1 MTTAPNRLENL
12 NQRLSAWMRWYR
24 LRRAADW
31 GGYGLVFGMAAG
43 LGFSLAAVFAA
54 RLLLPEFILFTLLSG
69 LLGLAFAAAAGYLW
83 RLSPQQAAVYF
94 DHALGLKERLSTALE
109 LAQPGRAEGIPAE
122 LVQRQR
128 EDALAASQAV
138 NPRLRLPLR
147 FNRIQAIVSVLI
159 LAIVTLVALRG
170 ETLFQAA
177 LQRRAVQ
184 QAISQQIERIE
195 AIQSTIE
202 NDPSLTPEQKE
213 ALLQPLDDALQGL
226 QEAETVEEA
235 VSVLT
240 AAEQELEALQD
251 PAASQ
256 QSQALQEMG
265 DSLSQQQGS
274 PLQEFGQE
282 LASGDVAGA
291 AQELSQIDPASL
303 SAEEAAALA
312 EQLQEAAEALQSTD
326 PALAEQL
333 SQAAEALQNGDTE
346 AAQQALQQASQ
357 SLAQTGQQIA
367 GSQAAGEAAS
377 QVGQGQQQMLQS
389 GLGQQAQSGQGQ
401 GEGQG
406 EGQGDG
412 SSTQAGDAGAGGGS
426 GEGSG
431 DAGDAQGSEAGEDPI
446 SQGNGPGDGGESAYE
461 PIYAPEHLGGEGG
474 ADVTLPTSDDPN
486 GEVVGQGNA
495 TPGDPN
501 QSSVPYVEAYPYYEQ
516 FYRQALENG
525 RVPMSMRE
533 YVRRYFSSLE
543 P

>member
-1 MTTAPNRLENL
+1 MNTAPDRLESL

-31 GGYGLVFGMAAG
+31 AGYGLVFGMAAG

-54 RLLLPEFILFTLLSG
+54 RLLLPEFILFTLISG
-69 LLGLAFAAAAGYLW
+69 LLGLVFAAAAGYLW

-94 DHALGLKERLSTALE
+94 DRALGLKERLSTALE
-109 LAQPGRAEGIPAE
+109 LAQPGRAEGISAE
-122 LVQRQR
+122 MVQRQR
-128 EDALAASQAV
+128 QDALAASQAV
-138 NPRLRLPLR
+138 NPRSRLPLR
-147 FNRIQAIVSVLI
+147 FNRLHAIVSVLI
-159 LAIVTLVALRG
+159 LALVTLVALRG

-177 LQRRAVQ
+177 LQHRAIQ

-202 NDPSLTPEQKE
+202 NNPNLTPEQKE
-213 ALLQPLDDALQGL
+213 ALLQPLEEALQGL
-226 QEAETVEEA
+226 REAETVEQA

-256 QSQALQEMG
+256 QSQALQEIG

-303 SAEEAAALA
+303 SAEEAVALA

-333 SQAAEALQNGDTE
+333 SQAAEALQNGDAE

-357 SLAQTGQQIA
+357 SLAQASQQIA

-389 GLGQQAQSGQGQ
+389 GLSQQAQSGQGQ
-401 GEGQG
+401 GQGEGQSEGQG
-406 EGQGDG
+406 EG
-412 SSTQAGDAGAGGGS
+412 SSTQPGEAGT
-426 GEGSG
+426 GSG

-474 ADVTLPTSDDPN
+474 ADVTLPTSGDPN
-486 GEVVGQGNA
+486 GEVIGQGNT
-495 TPGDPN
+495 TPGAPN